1 MNTKHSLFGTIG
13 SIWGLIGV
21 LLFVG
26 YAIYRLSGTVF
37 SITLAELEWYHW
49 LVLIVNGLILLYLEG
64 YRGFQRGLAPRVGA
78 RARHIRNHPHPLWVL
93 FAPVFCM
100 GYFHIIRRKQ
110 ISTILL
116 TIFIILIII
125 WMRTL
130 PPPWRG
136 VLDVGV
142 LVALSWGIVQ
152 LVWYG
157 VLGLTAVSYPHST
170 YIDE

>member
-13 SIWGLIGV
+13 AIWGLLGV
-21 LLFVG
+21 VAFVG
-26 YAIYRLSGTVF
+26 YAVYRLSGTVF
-37 SITLAELEWYHW
+37 AISPAELKWYHW
-49 LVLIVNGLILLYLEG
+49 LVLIVNGLILFYLEG

-78 RARHIRNHPHPLWVL
+78 RARYIRSEPRLLWVL

-152 LVWYG
+152 LIWYG

-170 YIDE
+170 YINE